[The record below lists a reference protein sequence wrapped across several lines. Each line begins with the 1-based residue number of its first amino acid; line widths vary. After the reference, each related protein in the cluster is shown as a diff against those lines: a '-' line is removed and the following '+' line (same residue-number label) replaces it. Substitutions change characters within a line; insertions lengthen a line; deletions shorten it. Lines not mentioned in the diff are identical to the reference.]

1 MPKNFDL
8 RALLKGRRT
17 AVRAGLGVLL
27 AANLI
32 AAVFA
37 FHPFGGSPEDLAREM
52 QSKQRDLTQQLQRLE
67 HTRALMGKVQEAK
80 IEGDKFLDEC
90 TMNRRTAFSTVLRDV
105 DKMAVDSGM
114 RPKES
119 AYSLDPVDGSDTIQ
133 RLTIAQNFEG
143 SYESLTKLIN
153 MLDKSPRF
161 LIIESLQ
168 AQPQSNGSLSLTLK
182 LDTFVREGANSKS

>member
-1 MPKNFDL
+1 MPRNFDL
-8 RALLKGRRT
+8 RGLFKGRRT

-27 AANLI
+27 AANLV

-52 QSKQRDLTQQLQRLE
+52 QSKQRDLTKQLQRLE
-67 HTRALMGKVQEAK
+67 RTRALMGKVQEAK

-114 RPKES
+114 RPKDS

-133 RLTIAQNFEG
+133 RLTISQNFEG

-153 MLDKSPRF
+153 MLDKSSRF

-168 AQPQSNGSLSLTLK
+168 AQPQANGSLSLTLK
-182 LDTFVREGANSKS
+182 LDTFVREAANSKS